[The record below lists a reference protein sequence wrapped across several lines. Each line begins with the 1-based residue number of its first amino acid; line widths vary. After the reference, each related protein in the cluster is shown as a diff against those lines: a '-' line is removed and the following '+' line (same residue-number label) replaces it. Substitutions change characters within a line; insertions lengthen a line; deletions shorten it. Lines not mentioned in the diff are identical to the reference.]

1 MPSGTGSSSPDGSL
15 MVLVVDDHP
24 QLRQTAVNLLHV
36 LGHQTLQAQ
45 NAIEA
50 ENHIRRRGSEIQVAL
65 LDMNLGGH
73 CDADLAGRLEQAR
86 PGLRVLL
93 MSGYQPEDLGRS
105 RAGRSAVPGQAV
117 LGQRAGSGAQAPGR
131 RRLAGSQQGGK
142 ASRVLVDA
150 RDATVVVSTL
160 SR

>member
-45 NAIEA
+45 NALEA
-50 ENHIRRRGSEIQVAL
+50 ENHVRRRGGEIQVAL

-73 CDADLAGRLEQAR
+73 CGADLAGKLEQAS

-93 MSGYQPEDLGRS
+93 MSGYQPEDLGDPGLD
-105 RAGRSAVPGQAV
+105 GRPFLGKPFSASA
-117 LGQRAGSGAQAPGR
+117 LEEAL
-131 RRLAGSQQGGK
+131 RRLVTAG
-142 ASRVLVDA
+142 
-150 RDATVVVSTL
+150 
-160 SR
+160 

>member
-1 MPSGTGSSSPDGSL
+1 

-45 NAIEA
+45 NALEA
-50 ENHIRRRGSEIQVAL
+50 ENHVRRRGGEIQVAL

-73 CDADLAGRLEQAR
+73 CGADLAGKLEQAS

-93 MSGYQPEDLGRS
+93 MSGYQPEDLGDPGLD
-105 RAGRSAVPGQAV
+105 GRPFLGKPFSASA
-117 LGQRAGSGAQAPGR
+117 LEEAL
-131 RRLAGSQQGGK
+131 RRLVSAG
-142 ASRVLVDA
+142 
-150 RDATVVVSTL
+150 
-160 SR
+160 

>member
-1 MPSGTGSSSPDGSL
+1 

-45 NAIEA
+45 NALEA
-50 ENHIRRRGSEIQVAL
+50 EDHVRSRGREIQVAL

-73 CDADLAGRLEQAR
+73 IGTDLAGRLERAS

-93 MSGYQPEDLGRS
+93 MSGYQPEDLGEVGLE
-105 RAGRSAVPGQAV
+105 GRPFLGKAV
-117 LGQRAGSGAQAPGR
+117 LRQRAGSGAEASGR
-131 RRLAGSQQGGK
+131 RRLIAAGPTG
-142 ASRVLVDA
+142 A
-150 RDATVVVSTL
+150 R
-160 SR
+160 